1 MNELSQVLSSYNLLT
16 KENGTEQDSH
26 LFWQECFEFQTILKR
41 HLMIFFFFGKGRQFS
56 LWQYQW
62 KITYAKVLILV
73 QKFSVVA

>member
-41 HLMIFFFFGKGRQFS
+41 HLMIFFFLVKADNS
-56 LWQYQW
+56 LCGNISERLLMQRF
-62 KITYAKVLILV
+62 L
-73 QKFSVVA
+73 F